1 MTAMYFEDFEVG
13 ATFITGGRTVTE
25 SDVMTFAGL
34 SGDLNPLHV
43 DREFAKQAGFATP
56 VAHGLLVLSI
66 ASGLGIQ
73 TGIFTGTNLALLG
86 LEDWRFVAPVRFG
99 DTIRMQ
105 STVLETRRSNKP
117 DRGVVRIGQ
126 DVTNQRGETV
136 QKGVFVSLMKT
147 RAADAAGAQH

>member
-1 MTAMYFEDFEVG
+1 MYFEDFQVG
-13 ATFITGGRTVTE
+13 ATFVTSGRTVTE

-43 DREFAKQAGFATP
+43 DREFAKEAGFETP
-56 VAHGLLVLSI
+56 IAHGLLVLSI

-105 STVLETRRSNKP
+105 STVLETRRSSKP
-117 DRGVVRIGQ
+117 DRGVIRVGQ
-126 DVTNQRGETV
+126 EIRNQRGETV
-136 QKGVFVSLMKT
+136 QKGVFVSLMKA
-147 RAADAAGAQH
+147 READSDGAQT

>member
-1 MTAMYFEDFEVG
+1 MTALYFEDFEVG
-13 ATFITGGRTVTE
+13 ATFTTGGRTVTE

-43 DREFAKQAGFATP
+43 DREFSKRVGFDTP

-99 DTIRMQ
+99 DTVRMH
-105 STVLETRRSNKP
+105 STVLETRVSSKP

-126 DVTNQRGETV
+126 EIKNQRDETV
-136 QKGVFVSLMKT
+136 QTGVFVSLMKT
-147 RAADAAGAQH
+147 RGADRDGGQT